1 MSKCPVCRHMTF
13 RIYEGFYEDDGEQ
26 TSPDQG
32 ECSHCGFF
40 WEEHIK
46 HSLREQ
52 AKKFIL
58 NEAR

>member
-1 MSKCPVCRHMTF
+1 MKMMVSRPAQIKENVH
-13 RIYEGFYEDDGEQ
+13 IVV
-26 TSPDQG
+26 
-32 ECSHCGFF
+32 FF